1 MLNGFEKETA
11 QLNDY
16 ERNTL
21 LPIVVAGLRSKV
33 GKSKAIANA
42 KICAKMRAAGYVLTE
57 PRLRKI
63 INYIRLNG
71 LVECLIA
78 TSDGYYIAT
87 SEQELLEYAESLLS
101 REQAIAAIR
110 QAIQQQR
117 NKRFSAQQ
125 QSLNF

>member
-1 MLNGFEKETA
+1 MIQGFEKETA

-16 ERNTL
+16 ESNTL

-33 GKSKAIANA
+33 GRANAIANA
-42 KICAKMRAAGYVLTE
+42 KICAKMRAAGYNLAE

-71 LVECLIA
+71 LVECLMA
-78 TSDGYYIAT
+78 TSEGYYIAT
-87 SEQELLEYAESLLS
+87 NEVELKEYEESLLS

-110 QAIQQQR
+110 QAISQQR

-125 QSLNF
+125 QSFNF